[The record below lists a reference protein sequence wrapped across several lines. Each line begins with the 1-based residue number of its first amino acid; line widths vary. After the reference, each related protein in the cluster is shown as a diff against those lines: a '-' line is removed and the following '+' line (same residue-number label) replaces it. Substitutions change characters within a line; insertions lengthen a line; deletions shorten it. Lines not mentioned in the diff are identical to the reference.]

1 MRSEILL
8 ITARRANYLLPR
20 EARKDITYY
29 SPKGGLLITSRSE
42 TNFRHFLWWDE
53 MEIVLIS
60 SLNGRFSPLLVC
72 FIKNHATQSLFVVR
86 VQKRD

>member
-1 MRSEILL
+1 MHSTLLL
-8 ITARRANYLLPR
+8 IIARRANYLLPR